1 MLANVHEVNPFL
13 MEIEHSV
20 TNLLVETFF
29 NMLLSYQS
37 CAEEAE
43 ILTDK
48 ETWLDRTVW
57 VRFKTLIKVGEG

>member
-1 MLANVHEVNPFL
+1 

-20 TNLLVETFF
+20 TNLLVEAFF

-43 ILTDK
+43 IVTDK